1 MNVRGE
7 SVVGDEAAGER
18 AEADSEVHD
27 DALHRERGRAAGRP
41 GVSPV
46 MSVDC
51 DGQKPPTPI
60 PLTIATR
67 NPCHGLVDERVARV
81 ADA

>member
-1 MNVRGE
+1 MNVSGG
-7 SVVGDEAAGER
+7 SVVAMNPPVSAPSPMPR
-18 AEADSEVHD
+18 FITTRCIANAD
-27 DALHRERGRAAGRP
+27 GRWSR

-46 MSVDC
+46 ISVDC

-67 NPCHGLVDERVARV
+67 KPCHGSWTKA
-81 ADA
+81 